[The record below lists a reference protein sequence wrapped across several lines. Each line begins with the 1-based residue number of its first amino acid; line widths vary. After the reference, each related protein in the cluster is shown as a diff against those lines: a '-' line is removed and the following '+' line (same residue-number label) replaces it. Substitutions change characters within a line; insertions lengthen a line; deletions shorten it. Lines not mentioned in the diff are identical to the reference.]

1 MILGMPFTCIG
12 DTSLA
17 KVHQISLSH
26 LREKMTR
33 LRQKPKGGGMGRRKS
48 CLNQDADYELHV
60 IYPVVFSCDSQSNR
74 MT

>member
-1 MILGMPFTCIG
+1 MILEMPFRCIG

-33 LRQKPKGGGMGRRKS
+33 LRQKSNGGGGEGGGGGGMGGRK
-48 CLNQDADYELHV
+48 
-60 IYPVVFSCDSQSNR
+60 PVVWLQP
-74 MT
+74 